1 MHETSVSPGGLEHGN
16 SDSLDSWQCANPA
29 TLNVALNCSRR
40 PCRRWGLCNA
50 YVFRPALLDDDVS
63 DLLLARFKGEDAMS
77 LLVDRALGASV
88 ADAPR

>member
-1 MHETSVSPGGLEHGN
+1 MKRNLVQSQLFDWLGGKRGPGSSARARVCERE
-16 SDSLDSWQCANPA
+16 P
-29 TLNVALNCSRR
+29 VAQ
-40 PCRRWGLCNA
+40 PGQPEA
-50 YVFRPALLDDDVS
+50 AEPHKPPELLDDDVS